1 METLVVTTNAIYTAS
16 SQSRCPRKSE
26 ECMRVLRRGDVG
38 QEVAEIRSTL
48 VALGLLPE
56 SYVSDEPSFDSG
68 VEHAVRTFQQRRGLI
83 TDGVVGSA
91 TYRSLRGANHHLGS
105 RPLAHLI
112 SAPVFGDD
120 VLALQERLTELG
132 YNGGRPDGVFGP
144 QTEHALRNFQRDYG
158 LVVDGICGVATLRAL
173 RQLSPR
179 ARGGSPVFLREQEQV
194 RQAGPRLRG
203 KRIVIDP
210 GHGGSDSGVEVDGLR
225 EADLAW
231 DLARRLEGR
240 MKATG
245 MEALI
250 SRGPQQGPM
259 ESERA
264 AFANEAGADLLLS
277 LHCDR
282 NSSPFAQGVASYH
295 YGTGTGSTSTIG
307 ELLAGFIQR
316 ELAARTGLQ
325 DCRTHRK
332 TWEIL
337 RMTRCPA
344 VRVEIGYLTNPE
356 DHRRLGDAAFRDVVA
371 EGILIAVK
379 RLYLLGENDQPTGTF
394 TFADVLAH
402 ELARAE

>member
-1 METLVVTTNAIYTAS
+1 
-16 SQSRCPRKSE
+16 
-26 ECMRVLRRGDVG
+26 MRVLRRGDAG
-38 QEVAEIRSTL
+38 PEVAEIRSMLATS
-48 VALGLLPE
+48 GLLPE
-56 SYVSDEPSFDSG
+56 SYATGEPTFDPG

-91 TYRSLRGANHHLGS
+91 TYRALRGASYHLGS
-105 RPLAHLI
+105 RPLAHLM

-132 YNGGRPDGVFGP
+132 YNGGRPDAVFGP
-144 QTEHALRNFQRDYG
+144 QTEHALRNFQRDMG
-158 LVVDGICGVATLRAL
+158 MVVDGICGAETVRQL

-179 ARGGSPVFLREQEQV
+179 ARGGSPVFLREREQV

-210 GHGGSDSGVEVDGLR
+210 GHGGPDPGVEVDGLR

-250 SRGPQQGPM
+250 SRGPQQGPA
-259 ESERA
+259 EAERA
-264 AFANEAGADLLLS
+264 AFANEAGANLLLS
-277 LHCDR
+277 LHCDE
-282 NSSPFAQGVASYH
+282 NTSPFAQGVATYH
-295 YGTGTGSTSTIG
+295 YGTGDGATSTVG

-316 ELAARTGLQ
+316 ELAARTGLR

-344 VRVEIGYLTNPE
+344 IRVEIGYLSNPE

-371 EGILIAVK
+371 EGLLIAVK

-402 ELARAE
+402 ELAKAE